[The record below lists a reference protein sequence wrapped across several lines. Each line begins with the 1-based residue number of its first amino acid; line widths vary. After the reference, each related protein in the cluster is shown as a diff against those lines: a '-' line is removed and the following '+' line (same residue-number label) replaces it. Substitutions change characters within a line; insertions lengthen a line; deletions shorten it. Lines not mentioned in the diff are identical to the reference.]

1 MQDLTISER
10 LNALIDVIF
19 SSPFFIILFSF
30 MVLTA
35 ITFTVYSA
43 TKSKASKIILTISY
57 ALSLSFLL
65 IKYGKLILE
74 LFDTFIDQIFV
85 AIYFPNL
92 ITYVCMVVITS
103 LLMIATIISKKF
115 KKFIR
120 ICNILAFTI
129 IEFLFVLTIDL
140 ISKSNI
146 SLFDK
151 TILYSNQTLMI
162 LIQASMAVFACWV
175 GLLIVNLVISLVN
188 LKVPNTV
195 IEINPLKKEELE
207 YLSDEDYYNGFINYN
222 RKKQYQEYSNISK
235 R

>member
-43 TKSKASKIILTISY
+43 TKSKTSKIILTISY

-222 RKKQYQEYSNISK
+222 RKKQYQEYSNINK
-235 R
+235 H